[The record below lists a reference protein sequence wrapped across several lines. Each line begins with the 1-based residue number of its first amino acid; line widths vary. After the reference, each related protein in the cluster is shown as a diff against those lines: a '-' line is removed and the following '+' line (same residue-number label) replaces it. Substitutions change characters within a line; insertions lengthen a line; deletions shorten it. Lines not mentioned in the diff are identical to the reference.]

1 MQYLIKFKNFVDE
14 ISKENSR
21 NYKISVLEKYKDDS
35 TIKYF
40 LNYIYNPYITTGIS
54 NKKLNKEV
62 KWTEAIEEE
71 SISTLFDVF
80 ALLDYIKVNNTG
92 KDDVLKMIH
101 AFEFLSL
108 YVQCVDTNYDY
119 QEFED
124 LLHKIISKNLPLGI
138 DTLTINKVIPSLI
151 PTFNVMLANKYFE
164 KPEFVEGK
172 NFAITEKID
181 GGRIIAIKKNNE
193 VKFYTRAGQ
202 LYEGLVDLENELLEK
217 FPDNICLD
225 GEITLLNSN
234 GMSSKD
240 CYKQTMKITRK
251 DGIKHGV
258 KMLVFDCMT
267 ADEFQLQD
275 CLLTYEER
283 RFDLE
288 HYFKEQMTYFEL
300 LPILYKGNDTSKI
313 SEILNEQVSLG
324 HEGIMINICDTKYE
338 FKRTN
343 NLLKCKLFN
352 TYDLE
357 IIGFE
362 EGTGRLE
369 NKLGAILVKYKN
381 GNIVKVGSGFSDT
394 MRKEIWINRDNYLNK
409 IVEISYFEETT
420 NQEGGE
426 SLRFPVFKNIRTDKL
441 NGDF

>member
-1 MQYLIKFKNFVDE
+1 MQCLIKFKNFVDE
-14 ISKENSR
+14 ILKENSR
-21 NYKISVLEKYKDDS
+21 NYKISVLEKYKHDP
-35 TIKYF
+35 TIGYF

-62 KWTEAIEEE
+62 EWTYLVENHADAIPKGV
-71 SISTLFDVF
+71 IP
-80 ALLDYIKVNNTG
+80 LLEYIKRNNTG
-92 KDDVLKMIH
+92 KDNILKLIK
-101 AFEFLSL
+101 AFKFIYLFLQL
-108 YVQCVDTNYDY
+108 DPIDNDY
-119 QEFED
+119 ENLD
-124 LLHKIISKNLPLGI
+124 KLLDKLICKNLQLGV
-138 DTLTINKVIPSLI
+138 DVLTINKIMPNLI
-151 PTFNVMLANKYFE
+151 STFNVQLANKYFD

-267 ADEFQLQD
+267 ADEFELQD

-324 HEGIMINICDTKYE
+324 HEGIMINICDAKYE

-381 GNIVKVGSGFSDT
+381 GNIVKVGSGFSDPI
-394 MRKEIWINRDNYLNK
+394 RKEIWINRDNYLNK

-441 NGDF
+441 KGDF